1 MWWKCLEFLGKLS
14 SNISK
19 ESFGF
24 KSLKCPPAVEQMAD
38 FELDLMNIIKN
49 LEFRKVSNVFQEQ
62 LKSDIEEIKNNNK
75 IFVSADQSRNT
86 YMLQQEEYTNL
97 LKETSPR
104 PTRNQPIKNYLKLSI
119 LLKRSQKNCR
129 SLIG

>member
-1 MWWKCLEFLGKLS
+1 
-14 SNISK
+14 
-19 ESFGF
+19 
-24 KSLKCPPAVEQMAD
+24 MAD

-75 IFVSADQSRNT
+75 IFVSTDQSRNT

-104 PTRNQPIKNYLKLSI
+104 PTRNQPIINYLKLSV